1 MIAVIFANGL
11 LDHTPELDTLLKQ
24 ADLIIAADGGASHCS
39 GLGITPDIL
48 IGDLDSIDPPLL
60 SSYRNKGIAI
70 HRHPQRKDATDLE
83 LAIDLA
89 IKKGTRTIW
98 LLGALGGRWDMSLA
112 NIMLAASDKY
122 KNQKIR
128 LSGQD
133 CFMQI
138 LHPGIKH
145 PIEGRPGQKISFL
158 PLKSDAE
165 AVTLTGFDYP
175 LTQQIIPFGSS
186 LGVSN
191 IMTTKQASVHH
202 TRGILLCVFFSE

>member
-1 MIAVIFANGL
+1 MIAVIFANGI
-11 LDHTPELDTLLKQ
+11 LDHTPELDSLVRQ
-24 ADLIIAADGGASHCS
+24 AEVIIAADGGANHCRR
-39 GLGITPDIL
+39 LGITPDIL

-60 SSYRNKGIAI
+60 SAYQKKGIAI

-89 IKKGTRTIW
+89 MAKGARTIW
-98 LLGALGGRWDMSLA
+98 VIGALGGRWDMSLA
-112 NIMLAASDKY
+112 NIMLAASNKY
-122 KNQKIR
+122 KNQKIW

-133 CFMQI
+133 CCMQI

-145 PIEGRPGQKISFL
+145 PVKGRPGQKISIL
-158 PLKSDAE
+158 PLKSDAR

-175 LTQQIIPFGSS
+175 LTEQTIPFGSS

-191 IMTTKQASVHH
+191 SMTTRQATVQHAE
-202 TRGILLCVFFSE
+202 GILLCVLFSE